1 LLDVIHPNLL
11 ALIAA
16 TNVAISRVLYRNA
29 IRKLSA
35 FQITFIWC
43 SVATVT
49 SISFYLVDK
58 KVDVWPMEAI
68 LWFVLVGIIGGF
80 VARYVLIKSIEYVGL
95 ARTSVLNQTSL
106 VWSSA
111 FGVFIF
117 LEDINVWIFCGTFSI
132 MFGSILLVYD
142 PKGKMKVVSKYVYL
156 IPIGNS
162 FIIAISHILRKFGMI
177 LLPSGSFGVAVAS
190 VTALVCMIIVYP
202 FSKGFNINSVD
213 RRSVLLV
220 TIGSFFNS
228 VSAILFWTA
237 VMNGRLVEVVPVN
250 RLSVL
255 LIIFLSWLFF
265 RKQELVSLR
274 VVMGGVMSVLGALL
288 VVLGK

>member
-1 LLDVIHPNLL
+1 MLDVIHPNLL

-16 TNVAISRVLYRNA
+16 TNVAISRILYRNA

-68 LWFVLVGIIGGF
+68 FWFVLVGIIGGF
-80 VARYVLIKSIEYVGL
+80 VARYVLITSIEYVGL

-117 LEDINVWIFCGTFSI
+117 FEDSFNFFFII
-132 MFGSILLVYD
+132 
-142 PKGKMKVVSKYVYL
+142 YVY
-156 IPIGNS
+156 IMMKII
-162 FIIAISHILRKFGMI
+162 FIIF
-177 LLPSGSFGVAVAS
+177 
-190 VTALVCMIIVYP
+190 Y
-202 FSKGFNINSVD
+202 
-213 RRSVLLV
+213 
-220 TIGSFFNS
+220 
-228 VSAILFWTA
+228 
-237 VMNGRLVEVVPVN
+237 
-250 RLSVL
+250 
-255 LIIFLSWLFF
+255 
-265 RKQELVSLR
+265 
-274 VVMGGVMSVLGALL
+274 
-288 VVLGK
+288 